1 MTFWTML
8 RTLIIDPLKLV
19 FEVVF
24 QLVYRPVQN
33 PGICIMVLSLVM
45 NFLVLPLYRR
55 ADQMQEDA
63 RDREAALAP
72 GVKHIKKTF
81 SGNERMMMLQTYYRQ
96 SNYSPL
102 HAFRGS
108 VSLLLEIPFFMAA
121 YQFLS
126 NLALLTGASFG
137 PITDLGAPDKLL
149 HIGTLRVNVLPIL
162 MTLINF
168 ASAAIY
174 LRGFPL
180 KTKLRT
186 YAIAVAFLVLLYK
199 SPAGLVFYW
208 TLNNVFSLIKNLLHY
223 IIAPRVKKHR
233 EKKAAERVDTKKS
246 AAAEARAAKRAERAA
261 KRKEKKE
268 NRKDPIPNRKLFIL
282 TEIFL
287 TMLAGAF
294 IPSVYLAA
302 SPLEYVNVAYYYNP
316 IWYNI
321 SAVLLAAGFFLLW
334 FGVFYW
340 LASPK
345 GKVIFE
351 RIMAVLSI
359 IGIVN
364 YMFFGTK
371 LGVVS
376 SSLKYEGGVTFET
389 AERIVNGAVIVGI
402 TAVLLFLIRKF
413 PKIVRYVF
421 AVGIAALFVMSIINT
436 VKTGSALKEITQAKA
451 ENGEEDGQEVRL
463 CFTRSGKNVVV
474 LFLDRAIGE
483 YVPVYLNEKPE
494 FAEIFDGFTWYANTI
509 SYGGH
514 TNLAAPA
521 LLGGYEYTPVEINR
535 RDKEKMKDKHN
546 ESLLSM
552 PVLFRNNGYDVT
564 ICDPPYAN
572 YSWIPDLSIYENY
585 PDIHAFIT
593 KGTFTAEYAQA
604 EVTKNNLRNFFV
616 FSLMKTLSL
625 EIQPGLYDGGNYLI
639 AGGET
644 GIALQFGSGTS
655 KSRGYDQDFMDSYE
669 VLEKLCELTE
679 ITEESRNQYL
689 FFYNDATHEPVIV
702 REPDYIPEPVVDN
715 TEYDEQHK
723 DRFIINGKEL
733 AFDTR
738 KQMSHYESNMAC
750 LLMVGKW
757 FDCLRKN
764 GVYDNTRIII
774 VSDHGYYVGHD
785 QNRIFEGENRDI
797 DTTGYYPLFMVKDF
811 GAKGFHISDE
821 FMTNADTAYL
831 SVQGLIDN
839 PKNPFTGKEITMDEK
854 TAHDQFIITTKKYQT
869 NSKDKTY
876 PESGWA
882 VVSNN
887 INDRKDW
894 EFIDDEIILKE
905 HRIPEEK

>member
-1 MTFWTML
+1 MTFWAML
-8 RTLIIDPLKLV
+8 RTLIIEPLKLV
-19 FEVVF
+19 FEVIF
-24 QLVYRPVQN
+24 QLVYAPVRN
-33 PGICIMVLSLVM
+33 PGVCIIALSLVM
-45 NFLVLPLYRR
+45 NILVLPLYRR
-55 ADQMQEDA
+55 ADAMQEEA
-63 RDREAALAP
+63 RDRENALAP

-81 SGNERMMMLQTYYRQ
+81 SGNERMMMLQTYYKQ
-96 SNYSPL
+96 SHYSPL
-102 HAFRGS
+102 SAFRGS

-126 NLALLTGASFG
+126 NLPLLEGTSFG
-137 PITDLGAPDKLL
+137 PIKNLGAPDQLL
-149 HIGTLRVNVLPIL
+149 HIGSLFVNVLPIL

-208 TLNNVFSLIKNLLHY
+208 TLNNVFSLFKNLIHY
-223 IIAPRVKKHR
+223 LIVPGVKKHR
-233 EKKAAERVDTKKS
+233 EKRAAERGEIQRS
-246 AAAEARAAKRAERAA
+246 PAAELKAAKRAEKAA
-261 KRKEKKE
+261 KKKEKRE
-268 NRKDPIPNRKLFIL
+268 NRKAPVPDRRLFIL
-282 TEIFL
+282 TEVFL
-287 TMLAGAF
+287 TILVGAF

-302 SPLEYVNVAYYYNP
+302 SPLEYVNISYYYNP

-321 SAVLLAAGFFLLW
+321 SAFILAAGFFLLW

-351 RIMAVLSI
+351 RVMAALSVV
-359 IGIVN
+359 GVVN

-376 SSLKYEGGVTFET
+376 SALKFEGGVGFET
-389 AERIVNGAVIVGI
+389 MERIVNGIVIVGI
-402 TAVLLFLIRKF
+402 IAIMLTLVWKF
-413 PKIVRYVF
+413 PKIIKFVF
-421 AVGIAALFVMSIINT
+421 AVGIAALLVMSVINT
-436 VKTGSALKEITQAKA
+436 GKTRTTLKGLQQGAKNDA
-451 ENGEEDGQEVRL
+451 EEERTAEL
-463 CFTRSGKNVVV
+463 HLTRTGKNVVV

-483 YVPVYLNEKPE
+483 YVPVYLKENPD
-494 FAEIFDGFTWYANTI
+494 FAKIFDGFTWYSNTI

-535 RDKEKMKDKHN
+535 RDTEKLKVKHN
-546 ESLLSM
+546 EALLTI
-552 PVLFRNNGYDVT
+552 PLIFQENGYEITV
-564 ICDPPYAN
+564 CDPPYAN
-572 YSWIPDLSIYENY
+572 YSWISDLSLYDDY
-585 PDIHAFIT
+585 PGINAFIT
-593 KGTFTAEYAQA
+593 KGTFGTEYEQG

-625 EIQPGLYDGGNYLI
+625 ELQPGLYDGGNYLI
-639 AGGET
+639 AGGASGNSSQFGT
-644 GIALQFGSGTS
+644 GIS
-655 KSRGYDQDFMDSYE
+655 KSRGFDQDFMDSYK
-669 VLEKLCELTE
+669 VLENLVNITE
-679 ITEESRNQYL
+679 IQDEGKNQYL
-689 FFYNDATHEPVIV
+689 FFYNDATHEPMIV
-702 REPDYIPEPVVDN
+702 KEPEYVPDEIVDN
-715 TEYDEQHK
+715 TEYDEGHM
-723 DRFIINGKEL
+723 DRFTVDGKEL
-733 AFDTR
+733 RFDTR
-738 KQMSHYESNMAC
+738 QQISHYESDMAC
-750 LLMVGKW
+750 LLQVGKW
-757 FDCLRKN
+757 FDYLREN

-785 QNRIFEGENRDI
+785 ENRVFKRKNRTV

-811 GAKGFHISDE
+811 NETGFHISDE

-839 PKNPFTGKEITMDEK
+839 PKNPFTGKEISMDEK

-869 NSKDKTY
+869 RANDKTF

-882 VVSNN
+882 VISSDINN
-887 INDRKDW
+887 REDW
-894 EFIDDEIILKE
+894 EFIDEDIILKE
-905 HRIPEEK
+905 HEIPEE